1 MTRLAPLRQVAE
13 YLYLTF
19 PIRRLLLL
27 TLVVLSIVPGVLIFA
42 LPIGIREAF
51 AYIYVGVLS
60 MSAFCMY
67 GAYRG
72 AVVMTVGS
80 TIFGRKHVPQRFSP
94 PGLAELIKKMG
105 ITKDVEVYSTSNP
118 WVKGPFTNGFTSKI
132 YIPRSWINRFPS
144 KEILATIAHELG
156 HVKTGRR
163 FGLEVLSVVVTVLF
177 TTYALGFHT
186 IALVAEVFE
195 LALALLLLTLVSWR
209 NERRADLQGAA
220 ATGPE
225 GLISVFEQL
234 KAESKR
240 DDGSETHP
248 PLSDRIARLSKL
260 LDQTAGYDEP
270 SEAHPSF
277 EVRLRR
283 LLAFPS
289 TRAPGPSRL
298 PTGWVGRFFD
308 SNWTVNTTSS
318 SRYRDNGVTHHVVDY
333 ANATQ
338 NRALTVI
345 DVGCSFGVAAKGM
358 KTDLAASAI
367 GTYIIGV
374 DPSAKVRKAA
384 MSNLDKFDP
393 RDILKVDVNDLPLAD
408 VVTCMFVAL
417 WVGPE
422 KRFKIVRRCAEQL
435 KEDGVLVT
443 NALPFPQVK
452 FLTGIDLFRYRV
464 ESLPAMSN
472 GWKSFRG
479 ELVRRREELVRR
491 QSVPIRGRTAALA
504 YAEGI
509 SQSWAHL
516 SSLGKVNWYI
526 KLFMNSPGYNTGRLL
541 KSAFVWLR
549 KSSKSENLHD

>member
-19 PIRRLLLL
+19 PIRRLLLI
-27 TLVVLSIVPGVLIFA
+27 TLVVLSVVPGTLIFV

-60 MSAFCMY
+60 VSAFCMY

-80 TIFGRKHVPQRFSP
+80 MIFGRKHVPQRFSP
-94 PGLAELIKKMG
+94 LGLAELIKKMG
-105 ITKDVEVYSTSNP
+105 ITKDVEVYSTSNT

-132 YIPRSWINRFPS
+132 YIPMSWINRFPP

-177 TTYALGFHT
+177 TTYALGFRT

-260 LDQTAGYDEP
+260 LDQGGGYDEP

-277 EVRLRR
+277 EARLRR
-283 LLAFPS
+283 LAAVPRTRLPS
-289 TRAPGPSRL
+289 FFRL
-298 PTGWVGRFFD
+298 PTSWVGRVFD
-308 SNWTVNTTSS
+308 TNWTVNTTSS
-318 SRYRDNGVTHHVVDY
+318 GRYGDNGVTHHVLDY
-333 ANATQ
+333 AKATQ
-338 NRALTVI
+338 SRALTVI
-345 DVGCSFGVAAKGM
+345 DVGSSFGVAAKGM
-358 KTDLAASAI
+358 KAGLAVSGI
-367 GTYIIGV
+367 GANVTGV
-374 DPSAKVRKAA
+374 DPSKKVRNAA
-384 MSNLDKFDP
+384 MRNLDKFDP
-393 RDILKVDVNDLPLAD
+393 RDILNVDVKDLPMAD
-408 VVTCMFVAL
+408 VVICMFVAL

-422 KRFKIVRRCAEQL
+422 RRFKIIHRCAEQL
-435 KEDGVLVT
+435 KDDGILVT

-452 FLTGIDLFRYRV
+452 YFTGMDQIRYRV
-464 ESLPAMSN
+464 ESLPAMSE
-472 GWKSFRG
+472 GWKSFRE
-479 ELVRRREELVRR
+479 ELVRRKEALVRR
-491 QSVPIRGRTAALA
+491 QSVPIRGRTAALS
-504 YAEGI
+504 YAEGVL
-509 SQSWAHL
+509 QSWANL
-516 SSLGKVNWYI
+516 TSLGKTQWYLR
-526 KLFMNSPGYNTGRLL
+526 LFMNSPGSNTVRLL
-541 KSAFVWLR
+541 KSAFR
-549 KSSKSENLHD
+549 